1 MTVRRLRR
9 AVAMGVLAVALAV
22 SSAEA
27 APAAARFAAPDLWA
41 QAWEWVASWWG
52 AWSGEARPSGEKQ
65 GGTSESGGLPLTP
78 TGTTSTTTPPPTGQG
93 EVGGHIDPNG
103 GPG

>member
-9 AVAMGVLAVALAV
+9 AVATGVLVGAFAV

-27 APAAARFAAPDLWA
+27 APTAARFAAPDLWA
-41 QAWEWVASWWG
+41 QAWEWVASWWN
-52 AWSGEARPSGEKQ
+52 AWGGDVQPSGEKQ
-65 GGTSESGGLPLTP
+65 LGTSDPNGLPLTP
-78 TGTTSTTTPPPTGQG
+78 TGNTSTTPPPTGGNG

-103 GPG
+103 